1 MYTQSV
7 YNGLCVYEGPDVG
20 ELYEI
25 EPGAA
30 EASEGRAL
38 LSDHIRLTLAE
49 EIATGQLKP
58 GVPLDEQNLADRF
71 GASRTPVREALRQ
84 LSVSGMVEMRPRR
97 GVIVAMMTPERIM
110 DMFET
115 TAEIEAMCTRLATF
129 RISPLERGQL
139 LAMHELSAE
148 LVKARDLDG
157 YDDHNRRFH
166 EMIYRASRNQFMA
179 EQAMA
184 VRARLAAFRRTQL
197 RQTGRIERSHAE
209 HGEILQAMARGDGE
223 EAARCMRAHML
234 NASAALTRYIAEA
247 TP

>member
-1 MYTQSV
+1 MGDLYAI
-7 YNGLCVYEGPDVG
+7 
-20 ELYEI
+20 EL
-25 EPGAA
+25 GAV

-49 EIATGQLKP
+49 EIATGRLKP
-58 GVPLDEQNLADRF
+58 GTPLDEQHLADRF

-84 LSVSGMVEMRPRR
+84 LSVSGMVEVRPRR

-115 TAEIEAMCTRLATF
+115 TAEIEAMCVRLATF

-139 LAMHELSAE
+139 LAMHENSAE
-148 LVKARDLDG
+148 LVKTGDLDG

-166 EMIYRASRNQFMA
+166 EWIYRTSHNQFMA

-197 RQTGRIERSHAE
+197 RQTSRIERSYAE
-209 HGEILQAMARGDGE
+209 HGGILQAMARGDGE

-234 NASAALTRYIAEA
+234 NASAALTRYIAEV